1 MFYCILNEVLNANYQ
16 LPLFLEPGRVRIE
29 APKHPESFRTQNP
42 NPTPSHRT
50 MHAIN
55 QRDNLKRESIKFI
68 ISSSVRE
75 IDRSIDRADHKQPR
89 SMDASAVASADEAKK
104 TTAAAAA
111 TAAGEP
117 QKPAAVA
124 PLLAQGYVDSIL
136 AFERV
141 QWPVFSDDDLKHLSP
156 EQRREIDKMAAL
168 HKALDD
174 DLAVFQAEVSRQVED
189 NGCYVVGESY
199 LADQAKLEALIK
211 EEWAKI
217 DWSAFE
223 FE

>member
-1 MFYCILNEVLNANYQ
+1 
-16 LPLFLEPGRVRIE
+16 
-29 APKHPESFRTQNP
+29 
-42 NPTPSHRT
+42 
-50 MHAIN
+50 
-55 QRDNLKRESIKFI
+55 
-68 ISSSVRE
+68 
-75 IDRSIDRADHKQPR
+75 
-89 SMDASAVASADEAKK
+89 MDASAVASADEAKK

-211 EEWAKI
+211 EEWARSTGAPSNSSSHEI
-217 DWSAFE
+217 LRCVWTCRY
-223 FE
+223 